1 MKQLTCEMCGST
13 DLMKQDGVFVCQT
26 CGTKYSVE
34 EAKKMMIEGIV
45 EVTGTVKV
53 DNTAAV
59 DNYFNLARSAIESGN
74 YKEAENYSNKIIE
87 LDPKNSSAWEI
98 KGNAAGWQS
107 NASNNRLGESMNA
120 WLNAIDFA
128 SDDDLVELRCRVAD
142 EYAALFYAMIHLRA
156 GNFANIQNAMNLKS
170 TITDLDN
177 GISIMNTLMVKGS
190 VSLNRGSVYNTI
202 AKELNDSA
210 VDGFEDAKKDF
221 APEHSNITKW
231 QLKNFIDTCD
241 NCISMLEK
249 ALGYC
254 KNRKLGKNICNN
266 IIMISSLSPK
276 SRNKLIEKYKERKT
290 FFEEDQ
296 VELILKALQYNH
308 EDIEIEMAKKAYWK
322 DHAAEKLKLETEEHT
337 LSCSITD
344 NEDMLASLPISAE
357 ISSITKKID
366 NLIEHKLALGL
377 FKFKD
382 KKAIQEQ
389 IDELEQIRES
399 QLSQEESEKKSIED
413 AIAQSE
419 ARIEEIGIELNKER
433 GKLSVSAD
441 DIFLSGAIA
450 DGKFTITPQQLF
462 DHLKEVLPSFFM
474 YESLDEVSSSYDDFG
489 YQVRLIDK
497 SGVEL
502 YCTADNKNSPIRN
515 IIIEGMKASIVN
527 NDEKMNYGI
536 VSSYV
541 FMSLFKGMNQS
552 EAEKTVLN
560 IRFNADRSFGKRDGI
575 RFEYASK
582 PKDCLGIG
590 VYVDYDA
597 IIIRPILD

>member
-1 MKQLTCEMCGST
+1 M
-13 DLMKQDGVFVCQT
+13 
-26 CGTKYSVE
+26 
-34 EAKKMMIEGIV
+34 
-45 EVTGTVKV
+45 
-53 DNTAAV
+53 
-59 DNYFNLARSAIESGN
+59 
-74 YKEAENYSNKIIE
+74 
-87 LDPKNSSAWEI
+87 
-98 KGNAAGWQS
+98 
-107 NASNNRLGESMNA
+107 
-120 WLNAIDFA
+120 
-128 SDDDLVELRCRVAD
+128 
-142 EYAALFYAMIHLRA
+142 
-156 GNFANIQNAMNLKS
+156 
-170 TITDLDN
+170 
-177 GISIMNTLMVKGS
+177 
-190 VSLNRGSVYNTI
+190 
-202 AKELNDSA
+202 
-210 VDGFEDAKKDF
+210 
-221 APEHSNITKW
+221 
-231 QLKNFIDTCD
+231 
-241 NCISMLEK
+241 
-249 ALGYC
+249 
-254 KNRKLGKNICNN
+254 
-266 IIMISSLSPK
+266 
-276 SRNKLIEKYKERKT
+276 
-290 FFEEDQ
+290 
-296 VELILKALQYNH
+296 
-308 EDIEIEMAKKAYWK
+308 
-322 DHAAEKLKLETEEHT
+322 
-337 LSCSITD
+337 
-344 NEDMLASLPISAE
+344 
-357 ISSITKKID
+357 
-366 NLIEHKLALGL
+366 

-474 YESLDEVSSSYDDFG
+474 YESLDEVSSSYNDFG
-489 YQVRLIDK
+489 YQVRLIYK

-502 YCTADNKNSPIRN
+502 YCTADNKNSLIRN